1 MNESVGRKVL
11 CLNDIKFDVILLSW
25 MKNDDRNKLG
35 QTIQILEWNFT
46 PINGRLDVS
55 LYISYFFF
63 VPCHSQRHF
72 RHTCDWCDLINVN
85 WLLFRVLV
93 YLMHIAN
100 IISRNTIKSSLS
112 SLLAY
117 NKPATINHWIYLRLV
132 VDKECQRSE
141 WCLRIVYNAIFIF
154 R

>member
-1 MNESVGRKVL
+1 
-11 CLNDIKFDVILLSW
+11 
-25 MKNDDRNKLG
+25 MKNDDRNKRG
-35 QTIQILEWNFT
+35 QTIPILEWNFT

-55 LYISYFFF
+55 LYILFLFCSRPFSETFSS
-63 VPCHSQRHF
+63 HMWLM
-72 RHTCDWCDLINVN
+72 WCDLINVN

-117 NKPATINHWIYLRLV
+117 NKPATINHWIYLRLL
-132 VDKECQRSE
+132 VDKECPAVSMMLAH
-141 WCLRIVYNAIFIF
+141 CLQCDFHI
-154 R
+154 